1 MSPLLGGVNAQC
13 VTVCHAEVSTPL
25 TREFMHVVDSEN
37 FAISATA
44 EQQSR
49 RRITTEGWRYILGYE
64 EYVKSGPRAMDG
76 VAFTAT
82 VLIRRRDERTPRWV
96 IVQFALL
103 GEMMGSELTVSPCG
117 AKWHPV
123 FALSRRKLTHILNWN
138 AFKWETLPTLNVKIV
153 MKISNTVD
161 HAAMRWW
168 RGNRNSRLYTQN
180 KQTKWFVNII
190 QQQYEI
196 S

>member
-1 MSPLLGGVNAQC
+1 
-13 VTVCHAEVSTPL
+13 
-25 TREFMHVVDSEN
+25 MHVVDSEN
-37 FAISATA
+37 FAISTTA

-49 RRITTEGWRYILGYE
+49 RRITTEGWRTSDGIYWGYE

-123 FALSRRKLTHILNWN
+123 FALSRRKLTHVLNWN

-168 RGNRNSRLYTQN
+168 RGNRNSRLYA
-180 KQTKWFVNII
+180 KQTKKMVC
-190 QQQYEI
+190 
-196 S
+196 